1 MGQFIGEVIV
11 RAKINTATHDIATL
25 ITKDLAAD
33 VAAEVDL
40 IGLVK
45 EVKPGDVYRDK
56 GEATRFSDTRLYNY
70 AQVEGALCVW
80 EWMCEQRN
88 QEGKGGHEKLNEIW
102 DGFGAGS
109 MRMCAVQAGDIC
121 DRTFKHM
128 ESLGYEFVGAYDWEF
143 VPDLCSRLDWTALCD
158 DNQYGQGKYDPN
170 VDELLNVMITAEM
183 ATVEPGKR
191 MFHKEE
197 MTADDY
203 IKACRAE
210 AERQWGYGDLVSDHP
225 EHITAAME
233 AGQTPTEITY
243 ELGKKYDLTPKS
255 GYLG

>member
-1 MGQFIGEVIV
+1 MAQFIGEVIV
-11 RAKINTATHDIATL
+11 RAKITTATHDIATQ

-40 IGLVK
+40 IGLVH
-45 EVKPGDVYRDK
+45 EVKPGDVYPDK
-56 GEATRFSDTRLYNY
+56 GEKARFADTQSFDY
-70 AQVEGALCVW
+70 AQVEGALCVF
-80 EWMCEQRN
+80 EHIIESRD
-88 QEGKGGHEKLNEIW
+88 EEPYKELLE
-102 DGFGAGS
+102 GFGWSA
-109 MRMCAVQAGDIC
+109 MRMVAVQAGDIC
-121 DRTFKHM
+121 DRAFKHM
-128 ESLGYEFVGAYDWEF
+128 ESLGYEFTGAYDWEF
-143 VPDLCSRLDWTALCD
+143 VPDVCRHLDWNALFN
-158 DNQYGQGKYDPN
+158 DNQYNNGRYDPN
-170 VDELLNVMITAEM
+170 IDELVNVLITAEM

-191 MFHKEE
+191 LFHKEE

-243 ELGKKYDLTPKS
+243 ELGKQFDLTPRDA
-255 GYLG
+255 YLG